1 MKKIVLV
8 LSLASVASSFA
19 CTTIIVGKNA
29 TTDGSIL
36 VARNDDGGSA
46 NSPAHLVYH
55 QPRAKGYLFSSVEEN
70 KYSYQL
76 PDNLMGYTGMPDW
89 STRNTL
95 GGGTFEEVGFNDA
108 GVGISA
114 TETIFSN
121 SQTLKVDPYL
131 DESGIV
137 EEAIP
142 SILLPQIKS
151 ARQGVEMLG
160 KIIETTGSGEGFG
173 VVFVD
178 SKEAWYL
185 ENAGGHQWLA
195 VRVPDNAYLVSGNQS
210 RLGEVDLKD
219 SKNYLA
225 SPSLITFAE
234 QNGLYNPKTDGKF
247 NFHKVYGKNDTTN
260 PSIYK
265 NDITYNYQRVI
276 SLQGKYTP
284 STLKHPVS
292 NGDFAV
298 FLKPEHKLSV
308 ADVESGL
315 QSYYQGTS
323 MDPYTSQNPQSKYR
337 PIAVFRTQQSHV
349 MQVREKLPAPI
360 ANVAYIN
367 LGMTALSVYVP
378 FYQGAIIPDYY
389 QIGGDKA
396 DDTSAFWKFRKLQT
410 LAMQN
415 FPKYAPIVQAG
426 FAELNQQIEKQ
437 QKDFEKQ
444 YVKAYAKDPK
454 AAQQLLD
461 NFTNQTQQQVFGEVD
476 KLTNQII
483 TDMTNQVN
491 TLYHFEGA

>member
-1 MKKIVLV
+1 
-8 LSLASVASSFA
+8 
-19 CTTIIVGKNA
+19 
-29 TTDGSIL
+29 
-36 VARNDDGGSA
+36 
-46 NSPAHLVYH
+46 
-55 QPRAKGYLFSSVEEN
+55 
-70 KYSYQL
+70 
-76 PDNLMGYTGMPDW
+76 MGYTGMPDW
-89 STRNTL
+89 STRNTP

-121 SQTLKVDPYL
+121 PQTLKVDPYL
-131 DESGIV
+131 DESGVV

-195 VRVPDNAYLVSGNQS
+195 VRVPDNAYFVSGNQS

-225 SPSLITFAE
+225 SPNLITFAE

-315 QSYYQGTS
+315 QSYY
-323 MDPYTSQNPQSKYR
+323 QNPQSKYR

-426 FAELNQQIEKQ
+426 LAELNQQIEKQ

>member
-1 MKKIVLV
+1 
-8 LSLASVASSFA
+8 
-19 CTTIIVGKNA
+19 
-29 TTDGSIL
+29 
-36 VARNDDGGSA
+36 
-46 NSPAHLVYH
+46 
-55 QPRAKGYLFSSVEEN
+55 
-70 KYSYQL
+70 
-76 PDNLMGYTGMPDW
+76 
-89 STRNTL
+89 
-95 GGGTFEEVGFNDA
+95 
-108 GVGISA
+108 
-114 TETIFSN
+114 
-121 SQTLKVDPYL
+121 
-131 DESGIV
+131 
-137 EEAIP
+137 
-142 SILLPQIKS
+142 
-151 ARQGVEMLG
+151 
-160 KIIETTGSGEGFG
+160 
-173 VVFVD
+173 
-178 SKEAWYL
+178 
-185 ENAGGHQWLA
+185 
-195 VRVPDNAYLVSGNQS
+195 
-210 RLGEVDLKD
+210 
-219 SKNYLA
+219 
-225 SPSLITFAE
+225 
-234 QNGLYNPKTDGKF
+234 
-247 NFHKVYGKNDTTN
+247 
-260 PSIYK
+260 
-265 NDITYNYQRVI
+265 
-276 SLQGKYTP
+276 
-284 STLKHPVS
+284 
-292 NGDFAV
+292 
-298 FLKPEHKLSV
+298 
-308 ADVESGL
+308 
-315 QSYYQGTS
+315 